1 MNCAQHEQDY
11 QPLTVLVVDDEKS
24 IVNALKRELRTLDC
38 NVVTATSAR
47 KAMSILRAQPI
58 ALLITDHNMPEVNGV
73 DLLRFAHQYSPQT
86 KNYMLSGEGDLQAA
100 VELLNQGLISKYLAK
115 PWDRASLQH
124 EVSSVLNACRAASE
138 VSTPSAIAAQK
149 ANQQIHLRD
158 YQSLILIRLLNV
170 SDILLS
176 HGEQLAAEL
185 ETLLESRIDS
195 LVTQHHVLRLEQSGL
210 FGLYLEKATVEQT
223 QSMCA
228 QIRQQL
234 QRTFSVNGNAIFCH
248 IGIGF
253 RALHDNKL
261 DHDILINSLADTINR
276 DSHRISVSHLDNSTI
291 SQYQRQQQISAEV
304 EQGLR
309 NKEFKL
315 AFQPK
320 ITTASGFIQSAEVL
334 LRWQHHSL
342 GWVPPSEFIRL
353 TELDG
358 QIQAIGEWVLD
369 NGFKAASE
377 LRRFSNEL
385 TSIAINISAKQLQSS
400 HIIEFISEK
409 LKQYYLPPSFIELE
423 ITETALAENGQYL
436 EELLWQLKLLGVKL
450 AIDDFGAGFTSFSY
464 LSKLPIDVL
473 KLDRCLIAGMHKDRQ
488 RQEFI
493 GSLIVSCK
501 KLGIKVVA
509 EGVEEQAELA
519 CLASMRCDT
528 IQGFI
533 YSPAVPRQEF
543 EKLMIRQPFVMKH

>member
-1 MNCAQHEQDY
+1 M
-11 QPLTVLVVDDEKS
+11 
-24 IVNALKRELRTLDC
+24 
-38 NVVTATSAR
+38 
-47 KAMSILRAQPI
+47 
-58 ALLITDHNMPEVNGV
+58 
-73 DLLRFAHQYSPQT
+73 
-86 KNYMLSGEGDLQAA
+86 
-100 VELLNQGLISKYLAK
+100 
-115 PWDRASLQH
+115 
-124 EVSSVLNACRAASE
+124 
-138 VSTPSAIAAQK
+138 
-149 ANQQIHLRD
+149 
-158 YQSLILIRLLNV
+158 
-170 SDILLS
+170 
-176 HGEQLAAEL
+176 
-185 ETLLESRIDS
+185 
-195 LVTQHHVLRLEQSGL
+195 
-210 FGLYLEKATVEQT
+210 
-223 QSMCA
+223 
-228 QIRQQL
+228 
-234 QRTFSVNGNAIFCH
+234 
-248 IGIGF
+248 
-253 RALHDNKL
+253 
-261 DHDILINSLADTINR
+261 
-276 DSHRISVSHLDNSTI
+276 
-291 SQYQRQQQISAEV
+291 SAEV

-320 ITTASGFIQSAEVL
+320 VTTETGFIQSAEIL

-342 GWVPPSEFIRL
+342 GWVPPSEFVRL

-358 QIQAIGEWVLD
+358 QIQAIGEWVLE

-377 LRRFSNEL
+377 LRRFSSEL
-385 TSIAINISAKQLQSS
+385 SSIAINISAKQLQST
-400 HIIEFISEK
+400 HIVEFISEK

-473 KLDRCLIAGMHKDRQ
+473 KLDRSLIVDVHKDRQ

-509 EGVEEQAELA
+509 EGVEEEAELA
-519 CLASMRCDT
+519 CLSSMRCDK

-543 EKLMIRQPFVMKH
+543 EKLMIRQPFCK

>member
-1 MNCAQHEQDY
+1 MMCAQQEQSC
-11 QPLTVLVVDDEKS
+11 QTLTVLVVDDEKA
-24 IVNALKRELRTLDC
+24 IVNALKRELRSLDC
-38 NVVTATSAR
+38 QVVTATSGR
-47 KAMSILRAQPI
+47 KAMSILRTQSI
-58 ALLITDHNMPEVNGV
+58 SLLITDHNMPEVTGV

-86 KNYMLSGEGDLQAA
+86 KSYMLSGEGDLQAA
-100 VELLNQGLISKYLAK
+100 VELLNQGLITKYLAK
-115 PWDRASLQH
+115 PWDRVSLQQ
-124 EVSSVLNACRAASE
+124 EVSAILNACKAANDSQ
-138 VSTPSAIAAQK
+138 VQDNVAQQK
-149 ANQQIHLRD
+149 AIKAVSLRD
-158 YQSLILIRLLNV
+158 YQSLILIRLMNI
-170 SDILLS
+170 SDIRLS
-176 HGEQLAAEL
+176 HGEQHAAEL
-185 ETLLESRIDS
+185 EALLESRIDS
-195 LVTQHHVLRLEQSGL
+195 LITQKHCLRLEQSGL
-210 FGLYLEKATVEQT
+210 FGLYLEQTTVEQT
-223 QSMCA
+223 QILCA

-234 QRTFSVNGNAIFCH
+234 QRTFNVNGSAIFCH
-248 IGIGF
+248 VGIGF
-253 RALHDNKL
+253 RALHDCSL
-261 DHDILINSLADTINR
+261 DHDILINSLNDTIVR

-291 SQYQRQQQISAEV
+291 SQYQRQQQLSAEV

-320 ITTASGFIQSAEVL
+320 VTTETGFIQSAEIL

-342 GWVPPSEFIRL
+342 GWVPPSEFVRL

-358 QIQAIGEWVLD
+358 QIQAIGEWVLE

-377 LRRFSNEL
+377 LRRFSSEL
-385 TSIAINISAKQLQSS
+385 SSIAINISAKQLQST
-400 HIIEFISEK
+400 HIVEFISEK

-473 KLDRCLIAGMHKDRQ
+473 KLDRSLIVDVHKDRQ

-509 EGVEEQAELA
+509 EGVEEEAELA
-519 CLASMRCDT
+519 CLSSMRCDT

-543 EKLMIRQPFVMKH
+543 EKLMIRQPFCK

>member
-1 MNCAQHEQDY
+1 MYSGQHEQSY
-11 QPLTVLVVDDEKS
+11 QPLTVLVVDDEKA
-24 IVNALKRELRTLDC
+24 IVNALKRELRSLDC
-38 NVVTATSAR
+38 DVITATSGR
-47 KAMSILRAQPI
+47 KAMSILQSQPVT
-58 ALLITDHNMPEVNGV
+58 LMITDHNMPEVSGV

-86 KNYMLSGEGDLQAA
+86 KSYMLSGEGDLQAA
-100 VELLNQGLISKYLAK
+100 VELLNQGLISKYLSK
-115 PWDRASLQH
+115 PWDKRALQE
-124 EVSSVLNACRAASE
+124 EVSGILNACRAADNGVVHKELKPRSNSN
-138 VSTPSAIAAQK
+138 VIRLQ
-149 ANQQIHLRD
+149 D
-158 YQSLILIRLLNV
+158 YNALILIRLLNS

-176 HGEQLAAEL
+176 YGEQQVEALEVLLAG
-185 ETLLESRIDS
+185 RIDG
-195 LVTQHHVLRLEQSGL
+195 LVTQSHKLRLEQSGV
-210 FGLYLEKATVEQT
+210 FGLYLEQATVEQT
-223 QSMCA
+223 QILCA

-234 QRTFSVNGNAIFCH
+234 QRTFNVNGAAIFCH

-261 DHDILINSLADTINR
+261 DHGILINSLADTIVR

-291 SQYQRQQQISAEV
+291 SQYQRQQLLSAEV
-304 EQGLR
+304 EQGLK
-309 NKEFKL
+309 NQEFKL

-320 ITTASGFIQSAEVL
+320 VSTSTGLIQSAEIL

-342 GWVPPSEFIRL
+342 GWVPPSEFICL

-358 QIQAIGEWVLD
+358 QIKAIGEWVLD

-377 LRRFSNEL
+377 LRRFSTEL

-400 HIIEFISEK
+400 HIVEFISEK

-436 EELLWQLKLLGVKL
+436 EEILWQLKLLGLKL
-450 AIDDFGAGFTSFSY
+450 SIDDFGAGFTSFSY
-464 LSKLPIDVL
+464 LSKLPIDIL
-473 KLDRCLIAGMHKDRQ
+473 KLDRSLIMGLHKDRQ

-509 EGVEEQAELA
+509 EGVEEQEELA
-519 CLASMRCDT
+519 CLKSMRCDT

-543 EKLMIRQPFVMKH
+543 EKLMIRQPFVNKH

>member
-1 MNCAQHEQDY
+1 MMCAQQEQSC
-11 QPLTVLVVDDEKS
+11 QTLTVLVVDDEKA
-24 IVNALKRELRTLDC
+24 IVNALKRELRSLDC
-38 NVVTATSAR
+38 QVVTATSGR
-47 KAMSILRAQPI
+47 KAMSILRTQSI
-58 ALLITDHNMPEVNGV
+58 SLLITDHNMPEVTGV

-86 KNYMLSGEGDLQAA
+86 KSYMLSGEGDLQAA
-100 VELLNQGLISKYLAK
+100 VELLNQGLITKYLAK
-115 PWDRASLQH
+115 PWDRVSLQQ
-124 EVSSVLNACRAASE
+124 EVSAILNACKAANDSH
-138 VSTPSAIAAQK
+138 VQDNVAQQK
-149 ANQQIHLRD
+149 AIKAVSLRD
-158 YQSLILIRLLNV
+158 YQSLILIRLMNI
-170 SDILLS
+170 SDIRLS
-176 HGEQLAAEL
+176 HGEQHAAEL
-185 ETLLESRIDS
+185 EALLESRIDS
-195 LVTQHHVLRLEQSGL
+195 LITQKHCLRLEQSGL
-210 FGLYLEKATVEQT
+210 FGLYLEQTTVEQT
-223 QSMCA
+223 QILCA

-234 QRTFSVNGNAIFCH
+234 QRTFNVNGSAIFCH
-248 IGIGF
+248 VGIGF
-253 RALHDNKL
+253 RALHDCSL
-261 DHDILINSLADTINR
+261 DHDILINSLNDTIVR

-291 SQYQRQQQISAEV
+291 SQYQRQQQLSAEV

-320 ITTASGFIQSAEVL
+320 VTTATGFIQSAEIL

-342 GWVPPSEFIRL
+342 GWVPPSEFVRL

-358 QIQAIGEWVLD
+358 QIQAIGEWVLE

-377 LRRFSNEL
+377 LRRFSSEL
-385 TSIAINISAKQLQSS
+385 SSIAINISAKQLQST
-400 HIIEFISEK
+400 HIVEFISEK

-473 KLDRCLIAGMHKDRQ
+473 KLDRSLIVDVHKDRQ

-493 GSLIVSCK
+493 SSLIVSCK

-509 EGVEEQAELA
+509 EGVEEEAELA
-519 CLASMRCDT
+519 CLSSMRCDT

-543 EKLMIRQPFVMKH
+543 EKLMIRQPFCK